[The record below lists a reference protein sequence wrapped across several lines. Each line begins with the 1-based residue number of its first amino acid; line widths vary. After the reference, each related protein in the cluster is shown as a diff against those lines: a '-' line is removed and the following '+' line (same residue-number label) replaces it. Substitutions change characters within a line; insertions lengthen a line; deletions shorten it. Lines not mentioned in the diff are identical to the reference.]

1 MSKYKKIITD
11 ILYVSKVTK
20 TKNKKISIIFSVIFS
35 QLTALTDVFV
45 ITIFAFIISD
55 EKVGINLIDNAVL
68 YIQERSFFLPLI
80 IIFRFIIMFSQ
91 DIILKNIELNV
102 SKNLRTYILSEIID
116 KRNYSMADTF
126 FYVNTLSTHI
136 SFFYSSV
143 ASLLNSALQIIAYGS
158 YLLISNGEAVG
169 LFSIGFLILTYPI
182 LLIIRK
188 ARSFMHESYVESQNA
203 SKELQRVVE
212 NLFLIKVL
220 KMEKFELMKFSETIS
235 KLNYNLLENHKYGL
249 YNSFIPN
256 FFALI
261 IISIALSTTTYS
273 ELVTL
278 VFIGVT
284 LRLFQSLSL
293 LTTSSN
299 RVVNSQVHIE
309 KFYQMEK
316 NKLKQEKNNFKVA
329 KSTPGIL
336 VKKVSF
342 KYFNS
347 SQPIFREID
356 IEITKGTHT
365 ILTGQNG
372 SGKST
377 FLGLISGV
385 YFPNSGSV
393 ATFSDKYAYIGANP
407 LIFDSTIYENIMYGN
422 NLDIKKNELLQYLNK
437 LDVFEEKSNYD
448 LEKQIS
454 NKTLS
459 SGQMQKIAF
468 IRAILSDADILLLDE
483 ATANLDKKTKEQI
496 INLVR
501 NKGLTIINSTHA
513 EEEIENIDSHIEIIV
528 NNEIRSLNKIR

>member
-1 MSKYKKIITD
+1 MSKYKKIIND
-11 ILYVSKVTK
+11 ILYVSKITK

-35 QLTALTDVFV
+35 QLTALTDVLV
-45 ITIFAFIISD
+45 ISIFAFVISG
-55 EKVGINLIDNAVL
+55 EKVGINLIDNIVF

-80 IIFRFIIMFSQ
+80 VIFRFIIMFAQ
-91 DIILKNIELNV
+91 NIILKNIELSV

-143 ASLLNSALQIIAYGS
+143 ASLINSALQIIAYGS
-158 YLLISNGEAVG
+158 YLLLSNGEAVG
-169 LFSIGFLILTYPI
+169 LFSIGFLILVYPI

-188 ARSFMHESYVESQNA
+188 ARSFMHESYIESQNA

-220 KMEKFELMKFSETIS
+220 KMEKFELMKFSDTIS

-249 YNSFIPN
+249 YNSLLPN
-256 FFALI
+256 FFALT

-273 ELVTL
+273 NLVTL

-284 LRLFQSLSL
+284 LRLFQSLSS

-309 KFYQMEK
+309 KFYQMEE
-316 NKLKQEKNNFKVA
+316 NKLKQEKNNFKVV

-336 VKKVSF
+336 VEKVNF
-342 KYFNS
+342 QYFNS
-347 SQPIFREID
+347 SQPIFKEID
-356 IEITKGTHT
+356 IEIAKETHT

-385 YFPNSGSV
+385 YFPSSGSV
-393 ATFSDKYAYIGANP
+393 TTFSDKYAYIGANP
-407 LIFDSTIYENIMYGN
+407 LIFDSTIYENLMYGN
-422 NLDIKKNELLQYLNK
+422 NLDIKANELLGYLNK
-437 LDVFEEKSNYD
+437 LEVFKEKSNYD

-501 NKGLTIINSTHA
+501 NKGFTIINSTHL
-513 EEEIENIDSHIEIIV
+513 EEEIENIDSHIEISV
-528 NNEIRSLNKIR
+528 DNEIRSLNKIR

>member
-1 MSKYKKIITD
+1 MSKYKKIILD
-11 ILYVSKVTK
+11 ILYVSKITK

-68 YIQERSFFLPLI
+68 YIQERSFLLPLI

-273 ELVTL
+273 DLVTL

-309 KFYQMEK
+309 KFYQMEE
-316 NKLKQEKNNFKVA
+316 NKLKQEKNNFKVV

-336 VKKVSF
+336 LKKVSF
-342 KYFNS
+342 QYFNS

>member
-1 MSKYKKIITD
+1 MSKYKKIIND
-11 ILYVSKVTK
+11 ILYVSKITK

-35 QLTALTDVFV
+35 QLTALTDVLV
-45 ITIFAFIISD
+45 ISIFAFVISG
-55 EKVGINLIDNAVL
+55 EKVGINLIDNIVF

-80 IIFRFIIMFSQ
+80 VIFRFIIMFAQ
-91 DIILKNIELNV
+91 NIILKNIELSV

-143 ASLLNSALQIIAYGS
+143 ASLINSALQIIAYGS
-158 YLLISNGEAVG
+158 YLLLSNGEAVG
-169 LFSIGFLILTYPI
+169 LFSIGFLILVYPI

-188 ARSFMHESYVESQNA
+188 ARSFMHESYIESQNA

-220 KMEKFELMKFSETIS
+220 KMEKFELMKFSDTIS

-249 YNSFIPN
+249 YNSILPN
-256 FFALI
+256 FFALT

-273 ELVTL
+273 NLVTL

-284 LRLFQSLSL
+284 LRLFQSLSS

-309 KFYQMEK
+309 KFYQMEE
-316 NKLKQEKNNFKVA
+316 NKLKQEKNNFKVV

-336 VKKVSF
+336 VEKVNF
-342 KYFNS
+342 QYFNS
-347 SQPIFREID
+347 SQPIFKEID
-356 IEITKGTHT
+356 IEIAKETHT

-385 YFPNSGSV
+385 YFPSSGSV
-393 ATFSDKYAYIGANP
+393 TTFSDKYAYIGANP
-407 LIFDSTIYENIMYGN
+407 LIFDSTIYENLMYGN
-422 NLDIKKNELLQYLNK
+422 NLDIKANELLGYLNK
-437 LDVFEEKSNYD
+437 LEVFKEKSNYD

-501 NKGLTIINSTHA
+501 NKGFTIINSTHL
-513 EEEIENIDSHIEIIV
+513 EEEIENIDSHIEISV
-528 NNEIRSLNKIR
+528 DNEIRSLNKIR